1 MFAQNILATYTERHE
16 SLTARI
22 HELEAALNAVRE
34 ERAALE
40 AETQQLQTLAGAGQ
54 SAIEQAAN
62 FLSLAER
69 GGRGDMVEAFWEAVD
84 ALRSRPAAELPE
96 PTPPDDNNDGSEPPM
111 PPDDADDADD
121 AAADVTETVDA
132 ETVDE
137 VETVDADVT
146 DPDVAVD
153 ENDDDNSDSPSPQP
167 TSVGSAARNY
177 AEWSLQELKTEW
189 DATGHDRTEV
199 KHYGRLNVKQTWVD
213 ALNALNAS

>member
-69 GGRGDMVEAFWEAVD
+69 GGRGDMIESFWEAVD

-96 PTPPDDNNDGSEPPM
+96 PTPPDDNNDGSESPMPM
-111 PPDDADDADD
+111 PPDDADDA
-121 AAADVTETVDA
+121 VDA
-132 ETVDE
+132 ETEAVDAE
-137 VETVDADVT
+137 TEAVTETVDADVT

-213 ALNALNAS
+213 ALNALNAM